1 MSSVFNLS
9 DEEAVDKFRTI
20 NDKSILYF
28 TATWCPPCKAIKPV
42 YEKMSKD
49 HPEVAFG
56 KVDIDDNAEAAA
68 KYEVSIESCCCA
80 CSFSVNQND
89 EYQYLTVLLRPIL
102 QISGV
107 PTFILFDKEK
117 VFNRFTGADQ
127 NQLEQSVSSLKVKE
141 A

>member
-9 DEEAVDKFRTI
+9 DEEAVEKFKTI

-28 TATWCPPCKAIKPV
+28 TASWCPPCKVIKPV
-42 YEKMSKD
+42 YERMSKD

-68 KYEVSIESCCCA
+68 KYE
-80 CSFSVNQND
+80 
-89 EYQYLTVLLRPIL
+89 
-102 QISGV
+102 ISGV
-107 PTFILFDKEK
+107 PTFILIHKEN
-117 VFNRFTGADQ
+117 VFNRFTGADE
-127 NQLEQSVSSLKVKE
+127 NQLEQSVSSLKE

>member
-1 MSSVFNLS
+1 MF
-9 DEEAVDKFRTI
+9 F
-20 NDKSILYF
+20 
-28 TATWCPPCKAIKPV
+28 
-42 YEKMSKD
+42 
-49 HPEVAFG
+49 
-56 KVDIDDNAEAAA
+56 
-68 KYEVSIESCCCA
+68 
-80 CSFSVNQND
+80 FSEPNN